1 MRATHLLHFW
11 QRQNIKSQ
19 LNIRT
24 AVSRNKNHWRWTQM
38 MQAGEKCVHEQ
49 NTPEV
54 CRWST
59 RYISLHLQRIWYK
72 AVPRVVQWW
81 DIYPYNRTKR
91 RWMKQIRVRLIVC
104 ITFAHI
110 WLQAFSTFAW
120 PLDEPGPTLFLR
132 SHHLP
137 LLRNEWASKWHN
149 KLLKSLKFSTIK
161 CVWNWS
167 PNGENMMRP
176 FFTL

>member
-1 MRATHLLHFW
+1 
-11 QRQNIKSQ
+11 
-19 LNIRT
+19 
-24 AVSRNKNHWRWTQM
+24 

-54 CRWST
+54 VAGRQDILVF
-59 RYISLHLQRIWYK
+59 ISNAFDTKLP
-72 AVPRVVQWW
+72 PRAVQWW
-81 DIYPYNRTKR
+81 DIYPHNRTKR

-120 PLDEPGPTLFLR
+120 PLNEPGPTLFLR

-149 KLLKSLKFSTIK
+149 KLLKSLKFSRIK

-167 PNGENMMRP
+167 RNGENMMSP
-176 FFTL
+176 FFTQKLSSQFSRTAQPTSFMKIGNSSNKIRKHH